1 MTILSPKTWPKWMW
15 VAVFLAVVLPLI
27 IGARQLGA
35 WPFGGPEPEKV
46 SAPLPFAMQKD
57 LADVSARVK
66 ILSDASASK
75 ADLSEIRA
83 ELDELKAVVKALSI
97 GTGKRK
103 SSTGSVR

>member
-1 MTILSPKTWPKWMW
+1 MTILSPRTWPKWMW

-35 WPFGGPEPEKV
+35 WPFGGPEPDKI

-66 ILSDASASK
+66 LLSDASASK
-75 ADLSEIRA
+75 ADVSELRA
-83 ELDELKAVVKALSI
+83 EIDELKAVVKSLSV
-97 GTGKRK
+97 GKGKRK
-103 SSTGSVR
+103 VSTGSVR

>member
-1 MTILSPKTWPKWMW
+1 MW

-35 WPFGGPEPEKV
+35 WPFGGPEPEKI

-66 ILSDASASK
+66 LLSDASASK

-83 ELDELKAVVKALSI
+83 ELDELKAVVKALSSRK
-97 GTGKRK
+97 GGKRI
-103 SSTGSVR
+103 STGSVR

>member
-1 MTILSPKTWPKWMW
+1 MSLLSPKTWPKWMW
-15 VAVFLAVVLPLI
+15 VAVFLALAIPLLV
-27 IGARQLGA
+27 GARHLGA
-35 WPFGGPEPEKV
+35 WPFAGPEPEKV
-46 SAPLPFAMQKD
+46 SAPLPFALKTD

-66 ILSDASASK
+66 LLSDASASK
-75 ADLSEIRA
+75 ADVSEIRA

>member
-1 MTILSPKTWPKWMW
+1 MTILSPRTWPRWMW

-35 WPFGGPEPEKV
+35 WPFGGPEPEKI

-66 ILSDASASK
+66 LLSDASASK

-83 ELDELKAVVKALSI
+83 ELDELKAVVKALSSRK
-97 GTGKRK
+97 GGKRI
-103 SSTGSVR
+103 STGSVR

>member
-1 MTILSPKTWPKWMW
+1 MSLLSPKTWPKWMW
-15 VAVFLAVVLPLI
+15 VAVFLALTIPLLV
-27 IGARQLGA
+27 GARHLGA
-35 WPFGGPEPEKV
+35 WPFGGPEPEKI
-46 SAPLPFAMQKD
+46 SAPLPFALKTD

-66 ILSDASASK
+66 LLSDASASK
-75 ADLSEIRA
+75 ADVSEIRA